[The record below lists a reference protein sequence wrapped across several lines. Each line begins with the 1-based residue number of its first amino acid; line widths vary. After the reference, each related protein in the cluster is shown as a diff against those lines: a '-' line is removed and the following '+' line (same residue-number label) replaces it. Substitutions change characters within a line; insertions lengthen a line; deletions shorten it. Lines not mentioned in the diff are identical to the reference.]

1 MELVDKVCDN
11 FDDYAQATR
20 KSDGEPTLIRMT
32 THTGNMN
39 PEFSQVDI
47 VPDEELNT
55 KLKFYVSTTGQ
66 IWLSLYIA
74 DSFVMDYFFLIEYC
88 YFFLILLSSKNMDQ
102 EPSLKHFTKVDT

>member
-55 KLKFYVSTTGQ
+55 KLKFYVSALGLNVT
-66 IWLSLYIA
+66 SLYI
-74 DSFVMDYFFLIEYC
+74 SGNF
-88 YFFLILLSSKNMDQ
+88 
-102 EPSLKHFTKVDT
+102 

>member
-74 DSFVMDYFFLIEYC
+74 DSFVIQINLPASHYGDEHAHQCCF
-88 YFFLILLSSKNMDQ
+88 
-102 EPSLKHFTKVDT
+102 PV